1 MLCIWSPYSIE
12 MNWQHINNN
21 VYYEKGQERSIRMI
35 HRKKAITR
43 KPRKWKSQRLRA
55 AAAFESLE
63 NTSGNV
69 ELLLA
74 WNLHITTSVLIITF
88 CNGKQFLFS
97 SEFRQRVYLITASN
111 GAIPHLQY
119 KMCNKRLVSN
129 GNVNSSLPQT
139 TQIWWFKVVVL

>member
-1 MLCIWSPYSIE
+1 

-43 KPRKWKSQRLRA
+43 KPRKLKNQRLRA

-69 ELLLA
+69 EIA
-74 WNLHITTSVLIITF
+74 FGMKFAYYNF
-88 CNGKQFLFS
+88 CFDHHFL
-97 SEFRQRVYLITASN
+97 
-111 GAIPHLQY
+111 
-119 KMCNKRLVSN
+119 
-129 GNVNSSLPQT
+129 
-139 TQIWWFKVVVL
+139 